1 MKRRVV
7 VTGLGVVSS
16 IGIGKEEFWKNLT
29 AGRSGIGEVARF
41 DTKRYKRHF
50 GGDIK
55 DFSPEDFIHKKSV
68 RYVGRAT
75 QLGIAG
81 VKLALEDAKINPA
94 EMDERKKTCIILGT
108 TMPEDDL
115 IDHCTGNLVSRK
127 TKNISKNDI
136 LNHFPHSLIHNIS
149 HFLKIKCNGLLI
161 PNACGAGNFAIGYAF
176 DLISKGAYDLGIVG
190 GTESFSRI
198 AFQGFQAMRA
208 MAEQKC
214 SPFDKNRQGMLLGE
228 GSGILIL
235 EEYGNALKRNAPI
248 YGEVLGYGQS
258 CDARSMTIPQKE
270 GVFKSMKKA
279 LDNSGVSAD
288 KVDYISAHGT
298 ATIANDKNESAAIK
312 ELFGSRYNN
321 IPVSSIKSM
330 LGHTMGAASAIE
342 AAVCCLAIERGV
354 IPPTINY
361 ETQDPDCGIDC
372 VPGVSRKYNVD
383 VALNNGFAFGGNNCC
398 VVFKK
403 PGPAVLNGL
412 T

>member
-1 MKRRVV
+1 
-7 VTGLGVVSS
+7 
-16 IGIGKEEFWKNLT
+16 
-29 AGRSGIGEVARF
+29 
-41 DTKRYKRHF
+41 
-50 GGDIK
+50 
-55 DFSPEDFIHKKSV
+55 
-68 RYVGRAT
+68 
-75 QLGIAG
+75 
-81 VKLALEDAKINPA
+81 
-94 EMDERKKTCIILGT
+94 
-108 TMPEDDL
+108 
-115 IDHCTGNLVSRK
+115 
-127 TKNISKNDI
+127 
-136 LNHFPHSLIHNIS
+136 
-149 HFLKIKCNGLLI
+149 
-161 PNACGAGNFAIGYAF
+161 
-176 DLISKGAYDLGIVG
+176 
-190 GTESFSRI
+190 
-198 AFQGFQAMRA
+198 
-208 MAEQKC
+208 
-214 SPFDKNRQGMLLGE
+214 
-228 GSGILIL
+228 
-235 EEYGNALKRNAPI
+235 
-248 YGEVLGYGQS
+248 
-258 CDARSMTIPQKE
+258 
-270 GVFKSMKKA
+270 MKKA